1 MLTRAT
7 LFSLIDKDF
16 LSARMNVLRCS
27 TMEAFGGPW
36 SLKKLDCVESYA
48 VNYLKVMQ
56 NQAWSLHYVD
66 AFAGQ
71 GRQQLKTVS
80 SDPGFL
86 AEDEEARIEFLE
98 GSAMRAL
105 KVSSQATRGFDRFI
119 FIEASHKANEKLA
132 ERARSGWPGHSDR
145 IRLVEDDANKALV
158 DYEKNTNWR
167 QTRALVFLDPFGLQ
181 VRWETIE
188 VLAQTRA
195 CDIWYLFPIG
205 GVIRMLPSSGQMDP
219 RWEAKLD
226 ALFGA
231 TDWRDEFFA
240 DAKQGDLFGDASR
253 IKSANEDRILA
264 YIKKRM
270 RSVFAGV
277 SNFAVL
283 RNSTGYPMFALLMG
297 VSNPSPKALASALRI
312 SNHLIANLNR

>member
-1 MLTRAT
+1 MDAFLIRAGLRSRPLLTRAT
-7 LFSLIDKDF
+7 LFSLIDTDD
-16 LSARMNVLRCS
+16 LLARMDVLRCS
-27 TMEAFGGPW
+27 RMEAFGGPW

-119 FIEASHKANEKLA
+119 FIEASHKAKEKLA
-132 ERARSGWPGHSDR
+132 ERARSEWPGHSDR
-145 IRLVEDDANKALV
+145 IQVVEDDANKALV
-158 DYEKNTNWR
+158 DYAKNTNWR

-188 VLAQTRA
+188 ALAQTRA

-205 GVIRMLPSSGQMDP
+205 GVIRMLPSSG
-219 RWEAKLD
+219 RWIHAGKPSLMRCLVPLTGEMSFL
-226 ALFGA
+226 
-231 TDWRDEFFA
+231 
-240 DAKQGDLFGDASR
+240 
-253 IKSANEDRILA
+253 
-264 YIKKRM
+264 RM
-270 RSVFAGV
+270 RSNTTFLAMLAGSRVRMKIVFLPTFKRECAPYLPE
-277 SNFAVL
+277 FRTL
-283 RNSTGYPMFALLMG
+283 RYCATQRVIPCL
-297 VSNPSPKALASALRI
+297 PC
-312 SNHLIANLNR
+312 